1 MRFLGMALAQADKT
15 MRGHALILGSQTYG
29 LTGVLGD
36 AARMADA
43 LGALGFS
50 VLRCVGAE
58 ATREGILQGYRSLIE
73 TCAPD
78 EAVFVYYAGH
88 GARSPEPEDGFQ
100 FIVPVD
106 FERSTEED
114 FRGITSLELSVLL
127 AELTTKT
134 RNVTVVLDCCF
145 AARMSRGLGLV
156 PRGLPEVPLPV
167 VRAHLARLQAWSSA
181 LGGLHV
187 ESNPHAVRLVASAL
201 DESAYEYTN
210 ARGVRTGLLTDAFL
224 EVLEEARGL
233 RVSWG
238 QLGRRVRER
247 VLARCP
253 RQRPELEGP
262 GRRLLFLLEEL
273 EQELALPYFPE
284 RNRHWLRGGRLHGVH
299 PGDEYAI
306 MPLGTPGP
314 DAGRALALAR
324 VVEVQ
329 GGASQVELDRRSDS
343 VISTG
348 APAFLLRSAQP
359 RRAVVLE
366 GLWDASQPFHVHLSE
381 GLQASPFVRQA
392 TGDEQ
397 GPVLARVRLGEGR
410 VDVLDADEDSV
421 VHPLP
426 LTSHGALEVIRALEV
441 LARAQALCELESAAD
456 ADWLKGCLD
465 IEWGRVLSG
474 HARRLPSV
482 GACLHAG
489 ERLYVRLLNRGRSR
503 IYVSVFDVGVSGC
516 ITLLNT
522 SQPSGLVLGPER
534 VETLGARPDGTLV
547 GLELDWPAGVPTTG
561 ERPEFLVI
569 IASDAPVDLRMLET
583 PGFRLV
589 RTTALS
595 VQRLLQGLA
604 VGATRAASAQGG
616 SSHRVTHAVR
626 HIRFWLDPRPLR

>member
-1 MRFLGMALAQADKT
+1 MRVLGMALARTGKT
-15 MRGHALILGSQTYG
+15 MRGHALILGSQTHG

-36 AARMADA
+36 AERMADA
-43 LGALGFS
+43 LGALGFG

-58 ATREGILQGYRSLIE
+58 ATREGILQGYRRLIE
-73 TCAPD
+73 VCAPG
-78 EAVFVYYAGH
+78 EAAFVYYAGH

-100 FIVPVD
+100 FIVPAD

-134 RNVTVVLDCCF
+134 RNVAVVLDCCF
-145 AARMSRGLGLV
+145 SARMSRGLGLV
-156 PRGLPEVPLPV
+156 PRALPEVPLPV
-167 VRAHLARLQAWSSA
+167 VRAHLARLRARSSA

-299 PGDEYAI
+299 LEDEYAI
-306 MPLGTPGP
+306 MPLGTLGP
-314 DAGRALALAR
+314 DARRALALAR
-324 VVEVQ
+324 VIEVL
-329 GGASQVELDRRSDS
+329 GGSSQVELDRRSGS
-343 VISTG
+343 VIPTG
-348 APAFLLRSAQP
+348 APAFLLRSVQP

-366 GLWDASQPFHVHLSE
+366 GLWDASAPFHVHLSE
-381 GLQASPFVRQA
+381 GLQASPFVRKA

-397 GPVLARVRLGEGR
+397 ESVLARVRLGEGW
-410 VDVLDADEDSV
+410 VDVLDADEDSI

-441 LARAQALCELESAAD
+441 LARAQTLRELESAAD
-456 ADWLKGCLD
+456 ADWLEGCLD
-465 IEWGRVLSG
+465 IEWGRVFAGLT
-474 HARRLPSV
+474 RRLPSV

-489 ERLYVRLLNRGRSR
+489 ERLYVRLRNRGRSR

-522 SQPSGLVLGPER
+522 SQPSGLVLGPEG
-534 VETLGARPDGTLV
+534 VETLGARPDGALV
-547 GLELDWPAGVPTTG
+547 GLELDWPAGVPPAG
-561 ERPEFLVI
+561 ERPESLVV
-569 IASDAPVDLRMLET
+569 IASDAPVDLRLLET
-583 PGFRLV
+583 PGSRMV
-589 RTTALS
+589 RATALS
-595 VQRLLQGLA
+595 LQRLLQGFE
-604 VGATRAASAQGG
+604 VGTTRAASVQGG
-616 SSHRVTHAVR
+616 GSLRVTYAVK
-626 HIRFWLDPRPLR
+626 HIRFWLDPRPRR

>member
-1 MRFLGMALAQADKT
+1 
-15 MRGHALILGSQTYG
+15 MRGHALILGSQTHG

-36 AARMADA
+36 AERMADA
-43 LGALGFS
+43 LGALGFG
-50 VLRCVGAE
+50 VLRCVGAQ
-58 ATREGILQGYRSLIE
+58 ATREGILQGYRRLLE
-73 TCAPD
+73 TCVPG
-78 EAVFVYYAGH
+78 EAAFVYYAGH
-88 GARSPEPEDGFQ
+88 GARSPEPEAGFQ
-100 FIVPVD
+100 FIVPAD

-114 FRGITSLELSVLL
+114 FRGISSLELSMLL
-127 AELTTKT
+127 AELTAKT

-156 PRGLPEVPLPV
+156 PRVLPEVPLPV
-167 VRAHLARLQAWSSA
+167 VRAHLARLRARSSGF
-181 LGGLHV
+181 GGLHV

-284 RNRHWLRGGRLHGVH
+284 RNRHWLRGGHLHGVH

-306 MPLGTPGP
+306 MPVGMLGP

-324 VVEVQ
+324 VVEVL
-329 GGASQVELDRRSDS
+329 GGASQVELDRRSGS
-343 VISTG
+343 VIPTG
-348 APAFLLRSAQP
+348 APAFLLRSVQP

-366 GLWDASQPFHVHLSE
+366 GPWDASAPFHRHLSE
-381 GLQASPFVRQA
+381 GLQASPFVRQD

-397 GPVLARVRLGEGR
+397 EPVLARVRLGEGR
-410 VDVLDADEDSV
+410 VDVLDADGDSV

-426 LTSHGALEVIRALEV
+426 LTAHGALEVLRALEL
-441 LARAQALCELESAAD
+441 LARARTLRELESAAD
-456 ADWLKGCLD
+456 AAWLEGCLEL
-465 IEWGRVLSG
+465 EWGRVVAG
-474 HARRLPSV
+474 HAHRLPSV
-482 GACLHAG
+482 GHCLHAG
-489 ERLYVRLLNRGRSR
+489 ERLYVRLRNRGRSR
-503 IYVSVFDVGVSGC
+503 IYVSVFDVGVGGC

-522 SQPSGLVLGPER
+522 SQPSGLLLGPER

-547 GLELDWPAGVPTTG
+547 GLALDWPAGMPPTG
-561 ERPEFLVI
+561 ARPEALVVI
-569 IASDAPVDLRMLET
+569 VSDAPVDLRLLET
-583 PGFRLV
+583 PGSRLV
-589 RTTALS
+589 RVTTSSLE
-595 VQRLLQGLA
+595 RLLQGLA
-604 VGATRAASAQGG
+604 VGATRAATPQGG
-616 SSHRVTHAVR
+616 GSRRVTHAVR
-626 HIRFWLDPRPLR
+626 HIRFWLDPRPRR